1 MCAASSLQFLKIFNT
16 DALTAGQPNSDHHCS
31 IDLYRFMQVRINF
44 KVLLISHLVDCR
56 GQVSSVGVAHVEI
69 LVCFRQKVCILK
81 DEAVKFVK
89 LESLQVANVHQLA
102 SVELFVSSLQNI
114 LCSV

>member
-1 MCAASSLQFLKIFNT
+1 MCAASSFQFLKIFNT
-16 DALTAGQPNSDHHCS
+16 DALTAGQPNSD
-31 IDLYRFMQVRINF
+31 LYCFMQVRINF
-44 KVLLISHLVDCR
+44 KILLISHLIDCR

>member
-1 MCAASSLQFLKIFNT
+1 
-16 DALTAGQPNSDHHCS
+16 
-31 IDLYRFMQVRINF
+31 MQVRIHF
-44 KVLLISHLVDCR
+44 KVLLISHLIDCR

-69 LVCFRQKVCILK
+69 FVCFRQKVCILK

-89 LESLQVANVHQLA
+89 LESLHVANVHQFA

-114 LCSV
+114 LYLV